1 MNSQETNKSPSDDEL
16 FTLLFKEHGP
26 LISGADLWRIM
37 GFKSADAFR
46 QAKAQSRLEVS
57 VFSVANR
64 RGTFAYTMDVWVWLS
79 NLSGGQYVIS

>member
-1 MNSQETNKSPSDDEL
+1 MNNQEAYKSPSEDEL
-16 FTLLFKEHGP
+16 FTILFKEHGP

-46 QAKAQSRLEVS
+46 QAKAQNRLEVS

-64 RGTFAYTMDVWVWLS
+64 RGTFAYTMDVWVWLT
-79 NLSGGQYVIS
+79 NLSGRRYVIS